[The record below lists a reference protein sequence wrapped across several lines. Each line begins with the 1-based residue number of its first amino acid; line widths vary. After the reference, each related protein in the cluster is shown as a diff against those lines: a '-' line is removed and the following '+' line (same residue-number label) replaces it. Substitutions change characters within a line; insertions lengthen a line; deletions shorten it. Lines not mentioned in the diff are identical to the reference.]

1 VRVIINF
8 NCFPLRNQ
16 LKIKYKSGNLN
27 FLKSSIMEES
37 NHEKAEHLIRKAIYA
52 AAEFQQFN
60 QEQTDKVVEAVYRAG
75 LNARVSLAKMAVEET
90 GMGIWEHKVL
100 KNVIGTQLVFES
112 IKNEKTVGVISDDPT
127 TGIVEIAQPLGPIF
141 AVTPVTN
148 PTSTAMY
155 KILIALKTRNPIII
169 SAHRG
174 AAKCTA
180 EAARICY
187 EAALAAGAP
196 EDCIQVIPSGS
207 RDFTQLVMAHPKIA
221 LILATGGTGL
231 VKAAYSSGNPAIGV
245 GPGNVPV
252 FIDVS
257 ADIPFAVSN
266 IIASKTFDNG
276 TICASEQSIIVED
289 KIEQTVREEFER
301 QHCYF
306 LLPEEIKKVEAIA
319 LVSETMTMNPIVVGQ
334 SVDTIAK
341 KAGIS
346 VPEGTRILLAK
357 LNGVGKEF
365 PLSHEVLAPILAFY
379 STRDHN
385 SAINLCLDLN
395 YLGGIGHSA
404 GIYAN
409 DENVIMKFSQLINA
423 GRIVVNTP
431 TSQGAVGGTYNLLPP
446 SLTLGCGTGGKNIT
460 TENITAR
467 HLINVQRVCRRR
479 LNHKFLDADQNKYM
493 DEKFKEA
500 DLFMEYHKNH

>member
-1 VRVIINF
+1 
-8 NCFPLRNQ
+8 
-16 LKIKYKSGNLN
+16 
-27 FLKSSIMEES
+27 MEES
-37 NHEKAEHLIRKAIYA
+37 NIEKADQLVSRAIFA

-60 QEQTDKVVEAVYRAG
+60 QKQTDKVVEAVYKAG
-75 LNARVSLAKMAVEET
+75 LNARISLAKMAVEET
-90 GMGIWEHKVL
+90 GMGIWEHKVW
-100 KNVIGTQLVFES
+100 KNVIGTQLVYES
-112 IKNEKTVGVISDDPT
+112 IKNEKTVGIISDDPV
-127 TGIVEIAQPLGPIF
+127 TGITEIAQPLGPIF

-207 RDFTQLVMAHPKIA
+207 RDFTQMVMAHPKIA

-252 FIDVS
+252 FIDES

-266 IIASKTFDNG
+266 ILSSKTFDNG
-276 TICASEQSIIVED
+276 TICASEQSIVVID
-289 KIEQTVREEFER
+289 KIEQKVREEFER
-301 QHCYF
+301 QQCYF
-306 LLPEEIKKVEAIA
+306 LKPDEIKKVEKIA
-319 LVSETMTMNPIVVGQ
+319 LVEETMTMNPMVVGQ
-334 SVDTIAK
+334 SVDTIAQ
-341 KAGIS
+341 KAGIT
-346 VPEGTRILLAK
+346 VPEGTKILLAK
-357 LNGVGKEF
+357 LSGVGKGF

-379 STRDHN
+379 SCKDYN
-385 SAINLCLDLN
+385 AAINLCLDLN

-409 DENVIMKFSQLINA
+409 DERVIMEFSQLINA

-431 TSQGAVGGTYNLLPP
+431 TSQGAVGGTFNLLVP

-467 HLINVQRVCRRR
+467 HLINIQRVCRRR
-479 LNHKFLDADQNKYM
+479 INHKFMDADKAKYF
-493 DEKFKEA
+493 DESCNEA
-500 DLFMEYHKNH
+500 VLTLEYHKNH